1 LRGAI
6 AIGFGIVSLTVMAAR
21 AGRFSTKIHPK
32 GNLGGL
38 PSAFHL
44 TGGKAS

>member
-1 LRGAI
+1 MTSAPGLR
-6 AIGFGIVSLTVMAAR
+6 SAAD
-21 AGRFSTKIHPK
+21 HPADSAVEHVT
-32 GNLGGL
+32 GTEPVLGGL